1 MEKPIYCTHC
11 RHAYEYDTDK
21 AKSDR
26 FHYIVVCPKCG
37 KINKRLK
44 EEYNIMLESAG
55 IFLAAFLLFY
65 FFFHSALSHSVLIAL
80 FWAIFNALTMYYMR
94 VGRFKKSGPGR

>member
-1 MEKPIYCTHC
+1 
-11 RHAYEYDTDK
+11 
-21 AKSDR
+21 
-26 FHYIVVCPKCG
+26 
-37 KINKRLK
+37 
-44 EEYNIMLESAG
+44 MLESAG